1 MAHSKPLLVPWLRQQ
16 INSGQYPGVAW
27 TNQEQTQ
34 FCIPWKHALRQDSCG
49 DDVLIF
55 KAWAETSIGRQAD
68 GRTPGD
74 PSVWK
79 RNFRSALRAKG
90 FKLLSDNK
98 NDAANPHKVFK
109 WPHEETTPIVLE
121 PFLLFI
127 FVYFHSCVDS
137 SDVIQR
143 CMDNMKLSETQPGT
157 AEAPSFSYPSALD
170 INILRCSV
178 FIYHAGKCSGCAL
191 CCCQLLSVAG
201 HLKFGLK
208 LILPKHILLP
218 VVLLLVVPCCHLLW
232 HYAHSFSGVMVY
244 YRGQKVLEK
253 LVENEAG
260 FRLLYSPD
268 AGHFFDVALPLVC
281 LPPPSQILDQTQAN
295 LTACILEN
303 MGGGLEVTLK
313 NNVVHGRRHG
323 DCKVFWSNCKHDQSK
338 IHRELS
344 KHHLEPLLALKNFV
358 SELLEFV
365 NSGGTSPPMSLFFCL
380 GEKWP
385 DPKLKPWEKKLIT
398 VEVAFGVLEKLKEI
412 GVTGGASSLRSVEL
426 QLSLDKMDVC

>member
-109 WPHEETTPIVLE
+109 WPHEETTPIGPPDTPEHIYLADGE
-121 PFLLFI
+121 EGLFL
-127 FVYFHSCVDS
+127 DS

-143 CMDNMKLSETQPGT
+143 CMDNMKLSETQPDTMALGCGAGLT
-157 AEAPSFSYPSALD
+157 EQHTHEGDFTVGQQCFNQQPSEA
-170 INILRCSV
+170 
-178 FIYHAGKCSGCAL
+178 
-191 CCCQLLSVAG
+191 
-201 HLKFGLK
+201 
-208 LILPKHILLP
+208 
-218 VVLLLVVPCCHLLW
+218 VPCQSKDNTDNTGEWLQDT
-232 HYAHSFSGVMVY
+232 FRVMVY